1 MNPKKLKQLK
11 KRAKKAHRISQG
23 SPYIQEL
30 NHYRELFDAFPPIK
44 YLINNALESDR
55 LLKNGLLPQP
65 LPKLLLPDDIQDT
78 IFQQVN
84 AQYPQGDPRG
94 DQLWNQ
100 YSEAL
105 PKLDKALRNFRD
117 YLEDTYGMWSYVN
130 APFAKAL
137 STYLNG
143 APVLEIMAG
152 NGYISKGL
160 RNNNHNQ
167 VIHTTDSQAWIKENE
182 TGKHPVTTIEKLDAL
197 SAVQKYGDQVEYVI
211 MSWAPDK
218 QETDWEV
225 LQLLRNN
232 YPDIKFLVIGEKN
245 GATDSKKFWQEATLS
260 QGPELQKVN
269 EQLHSFDL
277 IDEQIYLVK
286 WALRIH
292 PSVFVCW

>member
-11 KRAKKAHRISQG
+11 KRVKKAHQAVHES
-23 SPYIQEL
+23 SYIQEL
-30 NHYRELFDAFPPIK
+30 NHYRDLFDAFPPIK

-65 LPKLLLPDDIQDT
+65 LPELLLPDDIQDT
-78 IFQQVN
+78 IFKQVN

-94 DQLWNQ
+94 DKLWNQ
-100 YSEAL
+100 YNEAL

-130 APFAKAL
+130 ASFAKAL
-137 STYLNG
+137 SDYLNG
-143 APVLEIMAG
+143 APTLEIMAG

-160 RNNNHNQ
+160 RNNNAHQ
-167 VIHTTDSQAWIKENE
+167 EIYTTDSQAWVKENE

-197 SAVQKYGDQVEYVI
+197 DAIRKYGDQVQYVI

-225 LQLLRNN
+225 LQLLRKD
-232 YPDIKFLVIGEKN
+232 YPDVKLLVIGEKD
-245 GATDSKKFWQEATLS
+245 GATDSKRFWQEAHLS
-260 QGPELQKVN
+260 QDDDLKKVN
-269 EQLHSFDL
+269 ANLHSFDL
-277 IDEQIYLVK
+277 IDEQIYLAK
-286 WALRIH
+286 
-292 PSVFVCW
+292 

>member
-11 KRAKKAHRISQG
+11 KRVKKAQKTVHQ
-23 SPYIQEL
+23 SPYISEL
-30 NHYRELFDAFPPIK
+30 MHDRDLFDDFPEVK

-65 LPKLLLPDDIQDT
+65 LPTLLLPDDIQDT
-78 IFQQVN
+78 IFKRVNQQ
-84 AQYPQGDPRG
+84 YSQGDPRG
-94 DQLWNQ
+94 DQLWNK
-100 YSEAL
+100 YSAAL

-137 STYLNG
+137 ADYLNG

-160 RNNNHNQ
+160 RNNNANQ
-167 VIHTTDSQAWIKENE
+167 KIYTTDSQAWTKENE

-197 SAVQKYGDQVEYVI
+197 SAIRKYGDQVDYVL

-218 QETDWEV
+218 GEVDWDV
-225 LQLLRNN
+225 LQLLRHD
-232 YPDIKFLVIGEKN
+232 YPDIKFLVIGERN
-245 GATDSKKFWQEATLS
+245 GATNSKKFWQEAQLS
-260 QGPELQKVN
+260 QDDDLQKVN
-269 EQLHSFDL
+269 QQLHSFDL

-286 WALRIH
+286 
-292 PSVFVCW
+292 

>member
-11 KRAKKAHRISQG
+11 KRVKKAQQAVHES
-23 SPYIQEL
+23 SYIQEL
-30 NHYRELFDAFPPIK
+30 NHYRDLFDDFPPIK

-65 LPKLLLPDDIQDT
+65 LPELLLPDNIQDT

-84 AQYPQGDPRG
+84 KQYPQGDPRG
-94 DQLWNQ
+94 DQLWNK

-137 STYLNG
+137 SDYLNG
-143 APVLEIMAG
+143 APTLEIMAG

-160 RNNNHNQ
+160 RNNNATQ
-167 VIHTTDSQAWIKENE
+167 KIYTTDSQAWVKENE
-182 TGKHPVTTIEKLDAL
+182 TGKHPVTQIEKLDAL
-197 SAVQKYGDQVEYVI
+197 DAIKKYGEKVQYVI

-218 QETDWEV
+218 QDTDWKV
-225 LQLLRNN
+225 LQLLRND
-232 YPDIKFLVIGEKN
+232 YPDVSLLVIGEKD
-245 GATDSKKFWQEATLS
+245 GATDSKRFWQEAQLS
-260 QGPELQKVN
+260 QDEELKKVN
-269 EQLHSFDL
+269 ANLHSFDL
-277 IDEQIYLVK
+277 IDEQIYLAK
-286 WALRIH
+286 
-292 PSVFVCW
+292 